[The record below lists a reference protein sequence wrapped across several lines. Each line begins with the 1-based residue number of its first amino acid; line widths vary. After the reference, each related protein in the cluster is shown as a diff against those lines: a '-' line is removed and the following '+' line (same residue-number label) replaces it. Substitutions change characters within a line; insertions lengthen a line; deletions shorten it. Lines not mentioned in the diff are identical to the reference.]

1 MSRPQ
6 LSLTLP
12 VLALAAFVGYETV
25 ITRPVPATRVDAG
38 QLADHVAP
46 DSSTV
51 ERAPEPLVPGEEVER
66 VAIAPVAMAAT
77 AMSSS
82 DRFARLS
89 DGAEGT
95 YIDDLLRERDA
106 TVARWA
112 DRRADPI
119 RVWIADGSIIDGWQ
133 PSDAITVRD
142 AFEEWTAAGVP
153 LRFVE
158 VRDSLSADVRV
169 TWVRQFDEPIS
180 GRTVWTRDA
189 HFWIHSADV
198 ILAIT
203 HRGGPRIDSAQL
215 RAIAL
220 HEIGHVI
227 GLDHSTHAEHIMAAQ
242 VRARALSDAD
252 RATAR
257 LLYTVTPGRVDVR

>member
-1 MSRPQ
+1 MSRSQ

-12 VLALAAFVGYETV
+12 VVALAAFVAYETV
-25 ITRPVPATRVDAG
+25 ISRPGQATRVEAG
-38 QLADHVAP
+38 QLADREAP
-46 DSSTV
+46 VEPDGDRPST
-51 ERAPEPLVPGEEVER
+51 PMQMGEELER
-66 VAIAPVAMAAT
+66 VAIAPVAVPTAVMNAA
-77 AMSSS
+77 
-82 DRFARLS
+82 DRFVRLS
-89 DGAEGT
+89 DGADGT

-106 TVARWA
+106 TIARWS

-119 RVWIADGSIIDGWQ
+119 RVWIADGSMIDGWQ
-133 PSDAITVRD
+133 PSDASIVRD
-142 AFEEWTAAGVP
+142 AFEEWTASGVP

-169 TWVRQFDEPIS
+169 TWIRQFDEPIS

-198 ILAIT
+198 VLAIT
-203 HRGGPRIDSAQL
+203 HRGGPRVDSSQL

-227 GLDHSTHAEHIMAAQ
+227 GLDHSTQAEHIMAAQ
-242 VRARALSDAD
+242 VRARGLSEAD

-257 LLYTVTPGRVDVR
+257 LLYTVSPGRVAQQ